1 MTTKTFN
8 IRAYGLLISK
18 KNEVLISR
26 EMVKGNLITK
36 FPGGGL
42 EFGEGLSECL
52 IREFKEEL
60 DVDIQIISH
69 FYTTDFFV
77 ESIFN
82 LNSQVI
88 AVYYLVRTDDSIENK
103 HYSDLKR
110 ELLDGEIHFNWI
122 PINNLNSN
130 EFILPIDK
138 HVVNLMKS
146 NLIA

>member
-69 FYTTDFFV
+69 FYTTDL
-77 ESIFN
+77 
-82 LNSQVI
+82 LNI
-88 AVYYLVRTDDSIENK
+88 T
-103 HYSDLKR
+103 
-110 ELLDGEIHFNWI
+110 
-122 PINNLNSN
+122 
-130 EFILPIDK
+130 
-138 HVVNLMKS
+138 VV
-146 NLIA
+146 